1 MDVGGYMSHSIEFLR
16 EKLAR
21 VRRGHIWPKGTHIES
36 VEYGEVQKEGFTQI
50 YVNGALGCVVTRREG
65 NDEDIVWHDSVWVEK
80 WQRGVF
86 VGLGAQ
92 VWIEPDVWKRMW
104 TRDNEWYRHAT
115 EFYVEEE
122 PAEPVWS
129 GVEVDVNIVFA
140 NIKECRQT
148 LKRLENYRRPV
159 VPRNDE
165 RKWGEFV
172 DKMGESVRYFDAF
185 KRNAG
190 VDMEN
195 LRRAKKSMDEADEKL
210 KAWAGGSA
218 VLYNVERGD
227 LASELLRCKRLIAWL
242 EEHVEG
248 VSEAS
253 GASAGVVGQHARM
266 REKASMDEML
276 RDLKA
281 MEE

>member
-1 MDVGGYMSHSIEFLR
+1 MSHSIEFLR

-129 GVEVDVNIVFA
+129 GVGFQLEKARRGMDFIEQGMREELQEIIDYDLKEKCDALKTLKASLQLRLNSVDVYKSTAVGI
-140 NIKECRQT
+140 QT
-148 LKRLENYRRPV
+148 WKDAVQADLQTFTDAVGLPEYSGGEGGTMPRLVDTALNRMKDFVNTKINACVHSAEGLRIKRLNEDAWTQKPTTTPRADMRRLLC
-159 VPRNDE
+159 RLQRLN
-165 RKWGEFV
+165 
-172 DKMGESVRYFDAF
+172 
-185 KRNAG
+185 
-190 VDMEN
+190 
-195 LRRAKKSMDEADEKL
+195 
-210 KAWAGGSA
+210 GS
-218 VLYNVERGD
+218 
-227 LASELLRCKRLIAWL
+227 
-242 EEHVEG
+242 
-248 VSEAS
+248 
-253 GASAGVVGQHARM
+253 
-266 REKASMDEML
+266 
-276 RDLKA
+276 
-281 MEE
+281 